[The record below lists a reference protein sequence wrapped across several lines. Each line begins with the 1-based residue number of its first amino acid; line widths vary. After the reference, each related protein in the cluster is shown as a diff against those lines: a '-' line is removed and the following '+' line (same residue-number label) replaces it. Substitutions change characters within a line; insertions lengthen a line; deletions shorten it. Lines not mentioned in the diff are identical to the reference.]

1 MFYYVSFLRPPP
13 SIAPLT
19 TPVSFTP
26 QVANDLRT
34 ELCPDEHDL
43 FYSWIHEA
51 DYKTLLCADILS
63 TRASPSTSV
72 PGKPT
77 KLTTWRPANLY
88 KEIKIPPPPGV
99 QDGSTWCLAI
109 TVNGQ
114 HRGHS
119 SAMIDLWHA
128 SGPDRETL
136 GKTPF
141 PVVSMPILFSARG
154 GRTGLTKHEKIERIY
169 RFSSPGRS
177 IDATPPRTVRIVEQ
191 TSFDLDKKIWDS
203 GIGLS
208 AWILG
213 VMNSIP
219 ESGHPSLAH
228 EVMETVLSTTA
239 TVIELGLSICWNVCG
254 QVPELAFIGT
264 GTGIVS
270 LVIAASRSTA
280 ISEDEDKAKIYATD
294 LPSALPLLEHNIEIN
309 TPSCFPRRPPI
320 PLALDWDEELPD
332 VIQKTDGAELIV
344 MADVTYN
351 TASFQ
356 ALVKTLER
364 LVKLSVRSGKQPLL
378 LLGYKERDEAE
389 RTLWDMVKEIGIDF
403 RKVGEREGASGFPVE
418 IWMARPEQLGVPC

>member
-1 MFYYVSFLRPPP
+1 MFYYISFLRPPP
-13 SIAPLT
+13 SIVPLT
-19 TPVSFTP
+19 SPVSFTP
-26 QVANDLRT
+26 QVSNDLRT

-43 FYSWIHEA
+43 FYLWIHEA

-63 TRASPSTSV
+63 TGGISARE
-72 PGKPT
+72 KPI

-88 KEIKIPPPPGV
+88 KEIKIPPPSRV
-99 QDGSTWCLAI
+99 KDGSTWRLAI

-114 HRGHS
+114 HKGHS
-119 SAMIDLWHA
+119 SVMIDLWHA
-128 SGPDRETL
+128 SRPDGEGF

-154 GRTGLTKHEKIERIY
+154 WRTGLTKHEKIERIY
-169 RFSSPGRS
+169 RFSSPGQS
-177 IDATPPRTVRIVEQ
+177 TNATPPRTVRIVEQ

-208 AWILG
+208 AWILD
-213 VMNSIP
+213 VINSNP
-219 ESGHPSLAH
+219 ESGYPALAR
-228 EVMETVLSTTA
+228 EVMETILSTTTN
-239 TVIELGLSICWNVCG
+239 TVIEL
-254 QVPELAFIGT
+254 GT

-270 LVIAASRSTA
+270 LVIAASRSTG
-280 ISEDEDKAKIYATD
+280 ISEDEDKAKICATD

-309 TPSCFPRRPPI
+309 TALCFPRRPPI

-332 VIQKTDGAELIV
+332 VIQETDGAELIV

-351 TASFQ
+351 TASFP

-364 LVKLSVRSGKQPLL
+364 LVKLSVRSGKQPLI

-403 RKVGEREGASGFPVE
+403 QKVGEREGAGGFPVE
-418 IWMARPEQLGVPC
+418 IWIVRAEQLVVP

>member
-13 SIAPLT
+13 SIVPLT
-19 TPVSFTP
+19 SPVSFTP

-51 DYKTLLCADILS
+51 GYETLLCADIS
-63 TRASPSTSV
+63 SKGTSPSISV
-72 PGKPT
+72 REKPT

-88 KEIKIPPPPGV
+88 KEIKIPPPPRV
-99 QDGSTWCLAI
+99 KDGSTWRLAI

-114 HRGHS
+114 HKGHS

-128 SGPDRETL
+128 SGPDRESL

-169 RFSSPGRS
+169 RLSSPGRS
-177 IDATPPRTVRIVEQ
+177 IDATPPRTVRVVEQ

-208 AWILG
+208 AWILD
-213 VMNSIP
+213 VINSIP
-219 ESGHPSLAH
+219 ESGHPTLAN
-228 EVMETVLSTTA
+228 EVIETMLSTATN
-239 TVIELGLSICWNVCG
+239 TVIEL
-254 QVPELAFIGT
+254 GT

-309 TPSCFPRRPPI
+309 TASCFPRRPPI

-332 VIQKTDGAELIV
+332 VIQETDGAELIV

-351 TASFQ
+351 TASFP
-356 ALVKTLER
+356 ALVKTLDG
-364 LVKLSVRSGKQPLL
+364 LVKLSVRSGKQPLI

-403 RKVGEREGASGFPVE
+403 QQVGKREGAGGFPVE
-418 IWMARPEQLGVPC
+418 IWIARAEQLRVP